1 MQTAVTTGAT
11 TRSGFDVI
19 PARRRVGGKGQSMR
33 IALFAFWWA
42 LAAFG
47 LAAYPLTA
55 AAATPEQ
62 AQALSERAAAYLGE
76 VGLEKAFSA
85 FTNKD
90 GGFVDGELYVF
101 CYDHYGVVMANGGSP
116 SLVGR
121 NLMHMKDPDG
131 AEPTA
136 LGVNMGFEKG
146 RGWINFKWPNP
157 ETKRIERKS
166 AYVIRTADIVCG
178 VGYYEQ

>member
-1 MQTAVTTGAT
+1 
-11 TRSGFDVI
+11 
-19 PARRRVGGKGQSMR
+19 MR
-33 IALFAFWWA
+33 TALFAFWRA
-42 LAAFG
+42 LATFG
-47 LAAYPLTA
+47 LAAYPLSA

-62 AQALSERAAAYLGE
+62 AQALSERAAAYIVE
-76 VGLEKAFSA
+76 VGEEKAFA
-85 FTNKD
+85 VFTNKD

-101 CYDHYGVVMANGGSP
+101 CYDHSGVVLANGVNP

-136 LGVNMGFEKG
+136 LGLKMGFANG
-146 RGWINFKWPNP
+146 RGWIDFKWPNP

-166 AYVIRTADIVCG
+166 AYVIRTADVVCG
-178 VGYYEQ
+178 VGYYQH